1 MQFAICWV
9 VFEFSAVRIS
19 LLPYRA
25 RQRKVPIATTI
36 SGCELFNRGLGAFD
50 LFGCESRDI
59 YFLSDCSQMAAS
71 TNFFSRANR
80 HFVHEHMLKRF
91 STVKQRKSLNLR
103 RRSIFQFFLGKV
115 LPTPLPSRIFAHRS
129 LSRSALVV
137 PSENFCVG
145 KSSLCRKRLG
155 ESLLTSGTM
164 KIREPR
170 DEIGF
175 SRFFQ
180 GSAYRLWTFAKTF
193 FDYLCLDD
201 SCFDASSGTTK
212 RTPKDESLLEA

>member
-1 MQFAICWV
+1 MQFFLGI
-9 VFEFSAVRIS
+9 FFQNR
-19 LLPYRA
+19 LLLHS
-25 RQRKVPIATTI
+25 T
-36 SGCELFNRGLGAFD
+36 
-50 LFGCESRDI
+50 SR
-59 YFLSDCSQMAAS
+59 FR
-71 TNFFSRANR
+71 SRA
-80 HFVHEHMLKRF
+80 KRQCLVQCPSKCF
-91 STVKQRKSLNLR
+91 PPTKRGDRLNLG

-115 LPTPLPSRIFAHRS
+115 VPTPLPSGIFGHKS
-129 LSRSALVV
+129 LSCSALVV
-137 PSENFCVG
+137 PSENFCPG
-145 KSSLCRKRLG
+145 KSSLCRERLG
-155 ESLLTSGTM
+155 ETILTSETM
-164 KIREPR
+164 KIRESR